1 MNVLFSIPNAG
12 VSQRQRQRQGVR
24 REPRQPGSAHDSLWL
39 LPPPPWASL
48 EKETQTAD
56 RQLGQNLIASLSL
69 KNIKLHK

>member
-1 MNVLFSIPNAG
+1 MCS
-12 VSQRQRQRQGVR
+12 SQFQKPVCHRGRGGGVR
-24 REPRQPGSAHDSLWL
+24 RESRSQA
-39 LPPPPWASL
+39 LPMILYGYYYPPPWASL

>member
-1 MNVLFSIPNAG
+1 MILYGYYYPY
-12 VSQRQRQRQGVR
+12 
-24 REPRQPGSAHDSLWL
+24 
-39 LPPPPWASL
+39 PWASL